1 MKQDYS
7 VAIIPARGNS
17 KGIPK
22 KNLYTVCGKPLLYYT
37 ITAAFES
44 RVFDEIIV
52 SSECD
57 EVLAY
62 ASIMGATTS
71 KRDEFLSRDE
81 VHSIHVILDY
91 IRSCKL
97 SPDIFITMLL
107 PTSPL
112 RTASDIR
119 TSLGKFKNSCAD
131 SLVSVYRDDKHRFSF
146 RRINESGYLEQLF
159 EGNPNVQRQ
168 ELESLYVVNGSI
180 YVSKVEA
187 LLKYKSYHIG
197 NIVPFIMEK
206 RVSIDINTLE
216 DVAEIERILEEC
228 G

>member
-7 VAIIPARGNS
+7 IAIIPARGNS

-44 RVFDEIIV
+44 CVFDEIIV

-62 ASIMGATTS
+62 ASKMGATAS
-71 KRDEFLSRDE
+71 KRDESLSRDD
-81 VHSIHVILDY
+81 VHSIYVILDY
-91 IRSCKL
+91 IQSYKL
-97 SPDIFITMLL
+97 SPDVLIVMLL

-112 RTASDIR
+112 RTATDIKAA
-119 TSLGKFKNSCAD
+119 LEQFKDSHAD
-131 SLVSVYRDDKHRFSF
+131 SLVSVYRDDKHRFNF
-146 RRINESGYLEQLF
+146 RRINEFGYLEQLF

-168 ELESLYVVNGSI
+168 ELEPIYVVNGSI
-180 YVSKVEA
+180 YVSTA
-187 LLKYKSYHIG
+187 GTLLKYKSYHIG
-197 NIVPFIMEK
+197 NIIPYIMTK

-216 DVAEIERILEEC
+216 DMAEVERLLKEC